1 MKNKLEVIIMAVALQ
16 ATTRPDLKNSTKRK
30 FREDGQVPGILYGKK
45 IESQPIA
52 VDQINFV
59 KLIRD
64 EGRNSIISLDVNG
77 KKHEVMVYDMQVDP
91 LKNELVHIDFCA
103 VDMSSEVDTEVRVH
117 LVGEAPGVGEG
128 GMVSHLV
135 HQLSIRALPS
145 EIPSEITVDISN
157 LNIGDSIQVK
167 DIIGEQSVEITND
180 PEETIVTVLVQSA
193 EQESG
198 QVEEEGEP
206 EAVQGDEEAQ
216 TEGNEEQ

>member
-1 MKNKLEVIIMAVALQ
+1 MAVALQ

>member
-1 MKNKLEVIIMAVALQ
+1 MAVALQ
-16 ATTRPDLKNSTKRK
+16 ATTRPDLKNSTTRK
-30 FREDGQVPGILYGKK
+30 FRENGQVPCILYGKK
-45 IESQPIA
+45 VESQPIA

-59 KLIRD
+59 KLVRD

-103 VDMSSEVDTEVRVH
+103 VDMSSEVDTEVKVH
-117 LVGEAPGVGEG
+117 LVGEAAGVGEG

-145 EIPSEITVDISN
+145 EIPSEITVDIST

-167 DIIGEQSVEITND
+167 DIIGQQSVEITND
-180 PEETIVTVLVQSA
+180 PEETIVTVLVQPA
-193 EQESG
+193 EQEPG

-206 EAVQGDEEAQ
+206 EAVQGDGEPQA
-216 TEGNEEQ
+216 EGNEEQ

>member
-1 MKNKLEVIIMAVALQ
+1 MAVALQ

-103 VDMSSEVDTEVRVH
+103 VDMSSEVDTEVKVH

-167 DIIGEQSVEITND
+167 DIIGQQSVEITND
-180 PEETIVTVLVQSA
+180 PEETIVTVLVQPA

-206 EAVQGDEEAQ
+206 EAVQGDEAQ